1 MTGHSLGVAGRPG
14 ELVGRR
20 KPGPATILG
29 AMISAD
35 TRQRLDRL
43 AEQIVTLRGYL

>member
-1 MTGHSLGVAGRPG
+1 
-14 ELVGRR
+14 
-20 KPGPATILG
+20 
-29 AMISAD
+29 MISAD